1 MMMMMMMKRV
11 FLSIVDLPDFL
22 SDWIRLEC
30 RQRASSS
37 FGVSGSRLNRNRR
50 RPVDGKWRWQRKRM
64 TISRT
69 TASYRS
75 TNGWNSSSFPALW
88 WRQFSGVDH
97 KRWTQHQNGEGG
109 GKSDKFDGWRQC
121 RWWKQ
126 QQEQSWEEN
135 STHAPS
141 TRDRRYVQK
150 LSTWLDKKTID
161 LENQKKS
168 TDKSHNSS

>member
-97 KRWTQHQNGEGG
+97 KRWTQHQNG
-109 GKSDKFDGWRQC
+109 GKKIRQVWRLTSMQVM
-121 RWWKQ
+121 K
-126 QQEQSWEEN
+126 
-135 STHAPS
+135 TTAGIKL
-141 TRDRRYVQK
+141 RREFNAR
-150 LSTWLDKKTID
+150 TID
-161 LENQKKS
+161 QRQTICTETVDL
-168 TDKSHNSS
+168 TG